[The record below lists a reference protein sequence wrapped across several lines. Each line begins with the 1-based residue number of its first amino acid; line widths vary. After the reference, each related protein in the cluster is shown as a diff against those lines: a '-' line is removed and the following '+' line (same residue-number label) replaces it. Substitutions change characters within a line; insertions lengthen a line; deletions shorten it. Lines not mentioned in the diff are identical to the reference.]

1 MDILTLVL
9 AHALRHAEPENG
21 LLLPATVTMTTTPE
35 EERMAQWRPL
45 IAEAARRFGIPV
57 DWIEAV
63 IEAESGGRTT
73 LNGKPITSPA
83 GAMGLMQLMP
93 ATYAELRD
101 RYGLG
106 PDPHD
111 PRDNILAGTAY
122 LREMRDRFG
131 FPGLFAAYHAGPTR
145 YEAYLKGEQ
154 SLPQETRAY
163 LAALL
168 PRVEIVAA
176 DDRNDITKVTTRVSF
191 ASGKSLFFPLDGH
204 ETRPEIGSSNDA
216 GRSPERHLFARSDGK
231 SRGDSAAGGGDL
243 FVPLS
248 GSSL

>member
-9 AHALRHAEPENG
+9 AHAVRSAEPEIG
-21 LLLPATVTMTTTPE
+21 FSSFVAMSVAAE
-35 EERMAQWRPL
+35 AEAAAVEKWRVY
-45 IAEAARRFGIPV
+45 IDEAARRFGIPAH
-57 DWIEAV
+57 WIQAV
-63 IEAESGGRTT
+63 IEAESGGRTL
-73 LNGKPITSPA
+73 LNGAPITSPA

-122 LREMRDRFG
+122 LREMRERFG
-131 FPGLFAAYHAGPTR
+131 RPGLFAAYHAGPTR

-154 SLPQETRAY
+154 SLPEETLAY
-163 LAALL
+163 LTTLL
-168 PRVEIVAA
+168 PRIDLVVV
-176 DDRNDITKVTTRVSF
+176 DDRKVAQRMSARASF
-191 ASGKSLFFPLDGH
+191 ASGKSLFFPLGRH
-204 ETRPEIGSSNDA
+204 ETRPEIGSPNDA
-216 GRSPERHLFARSDGK
+216 SRSPERHLFARSDSK
-231 SRGDSAAGGGDL
+231 SHGDSAVIDGDL

-248 GSSL
+248 GTSR